1 MDTRAKTTD
10 ERRLN
15 RGPSR
20 TIAAVVVT
28 LLLCGAT
35 TAVAAKLI
43 TGNDIKS
50 GSIPRGD
57 LKKDVQNAIPIR
69 VTGGLPTKGFSA
81 TNDTVKNSPD
91 GVKFGPYATGGTEGG
106 SICTN
111 SLNGQP
117 FSDVK
122 HLAFEARY
130 TADNNTGGVGVPYL
144 RVFLEDDDHDAI
156 FSPNTQSPDPDTA
169 QGPFHMWVA
178 TAGSWRYDDDG
189 GTGPDSP
196 FKTIQNAHADETI
209 SSICISVGFTAGNNL
224 SALLRIWE
232 VNTKDYAFGQ

>member
-1 MDTRAKTTD
+1 MTASTTADQRSLGRGRGRAV
-10 ERRLN
+10 
-15 RGPSR
+15 
-20 TIAAVVVT
+20 AAVVLT
-28 LLLCGAT
+28 LLVCGAT
-35 TAVAAKLI
+35 TAVAANLI
-43 TGNDIKS
+43 TGKDIKS

-57 LKKDVQNAIPIR
+57 LKKDVQNAVAIL

-81 TNDTVKNSPD
+81 SNPTVTNSPD
-91 GVKFGPYATGGTEGG
+91 GVTFGPYANGGTEFG

-111 SLNGQP
+111 SMNGQP

-144 RVFLEDDDHDAI
+144 RVFLVNNTHDAI

-169 QGPFHMWVA
+169 QGPFHTWVA

-189 GTGPDSP
+189 GSGPDSP
-196 FKTIQNAHADETI
+196 FKTIRQDHATEQI
-209 SSICISVGFTAGNNL
+209 SKICISVGSSAGTNL
-224 SALLRIWE
+224 SALLRTWE

>member
-1 MDTRAKTTD
+1 VDNHAKTTD
-10 ERRLN
+10 QRTPDRR
-15 RGPSR
+15 PSR

-35 TAVAAKLI
+35 TAVAATLI
-43 TGNDIKS
+43 TGDDIKS

-57 LKKDVQNAIPIR
+57 LEKAVQNAIPIR

-81 TNDTVKNSPD
+81 TNGTVKNSPD
-91 GVKFGPYATGGTEGG
+91 GVKFGPYADGGAEGG

-122 HLAFEARY
+122 HLAFVARY

-144 RVFLEDDDHDAI
+144 RVFLENDTHDAI
-156 FSPNTQSPDPDTA
+156 FSPNTQSPDPDFA
-169 QGPFHMWVA
+169 QGPFHTWVA

-209 SSICISVGFTAGNNL
+209 SGICISVGFSAGTNL
-224 SALLRIWE
+224 SALLRTWE